1 MKTFLSIVVIAA
13 LSLST
18 AVGISLAITVDAEE
32 ISDSIVETAYNI
44 YATEPTSN
52 SIALE
57 SSEVNFTFADN
68 SAQENAPSNLIW

>member
-68 SAQENAPSNLIW
+68 SAQENAPSNLI

>member
-1 MKTFLSIVVIAA
+1 MKALLSVLIIAA

-18 AVGISLAITVDAEE
+18 AIGVSLAFTENAEE
-32 ISDSIVETAYNI
+32 VSDTIVETAYNI

>member
-1 MKTFLSIVVIAA
+1 MKTLLSILLIAV

-18 AVGISLAITVDAEE
+18 AVGVSLALTGDAEE

-44 YATEPTSN
+44 YSTEPYTESKT
-52 SIALE
+52 LE

-68 SAQENAPSNLIW
+68 SAQENVPAKLL

>member
-44 YATEPTSN
+44 YSTEPYSN
-52 SIALE
+52 NRTLE
-57 SSEVNFTFADN
+57 CSEVTFTFADSSSVAN
-68 SAQENAPSNLIW
+68 VQSNQI